1 MNLGKIKSIRSDL
14 GYTQDKL
21 ATAIG
26 TTKTTVGRWEIGQ
39 AVPTGNA
46 LSRLL
51 ILEVAVSKDKELLGE
66 LKSQPAALSGAL
78 ELCVA
83 AIGNGERFVTSG
95 ATMTQVLRG
104 AAGATLYNSMK
115 EIQKN

>member
-1 MNLGKIKSIRSDL
+1 MNLDKIKSIRGSL

-21 ATAIG
+21 AMALG

-39 AVPTGNA
+39 AKPAGNA
-46 LSRLL
+46 LSRLT
-51 ILEVAVSKDKELLGE
+51 ILEVAISKDKDLLTELAP
-66 LKSQPAALSGAL
+66 QPAALSGAL

-95 ATMTQVLRG
+95 ATMTQVLSG
-104 AAGATLYNSMK
+104 AAGATLYNSLS